1 MSTPT
6 HAKAFNSP
14 LRHRL
19 VPGTKETRCGK
30 DATLMARFSMRDL
43 PSGERANGR
52 DCDQC
57 R

>member
-43 PSGERANGR
+43 PSGERTNGR